1 MHLSTN
7 GIVLMKPFSN
17 TLMTQNPPLPS
28 LEETIAD
35 HVTRNAGQSGFRV
48 MTTGEDSLVARLSII
63 RAAQKSIDLQYY
75 AINDDVTS
83 NLLIEAVMEA
93 ADRGVKVRFLID
105 DISVGKVQRCLV
117 ALDGTDNIKVKIFN
131 PFSRGNQFIVSRI
144 IAFFSHFKRNTK
156 RMHNKILIAD
166 ASAGIMGGRN
176 LGDEYF
182 DAHADV
188 SFKDIDILSIGPIT
202 HKMVE
207 SFDKYW
213 NNENARNVSELYK
226 PNKDPEFLQKFR
238 DKLRQSR
245 EKALKKSKKEND
257 NLPAFDDYIRVSGE
271 KFVWSGAEFY
281 ADEPAKINDRD
292 FEAEDGP
299 LQTVFALGNK
309 ARDEFLI
316 ISPYFVPGED
326 GIAWLKSLRRRGVKI
341 RIITNSLAS
350 TDVVAVHTGYNTYRK
365 AILESGIELYEMK
378 PLNNG
383 RTRQRLIGAR
393 APSHASLHAKV
404 YVADKKTAIIG
415 SLNFDPRSAQLN
427 TEVALLVHSE
437 TIAKQ
442 LSDLYENVI
451 LPKSSYKLALE
462 GGRLTWLSEEKGRK
476 RVYYIEPAASPWRR
490 LQAFLI
496 DLLPVEKQL

>member
-1 MHLSTN
+1 
-7 GIVLMKPFSN
+7 MKPFSN
-17 TLMTQNPPLPS
+17 NLMIQNPSLPS
-28 LEETIAD
+28 LEKTIAD
-35 HVTRNAGQSGFRV
+35 HVARNAGQSGFRV
-48 MTTGEDSLVARLSII
+48 MTTGEDSLRARLSLIT
-63 RAAQKSIDLQYY
+63 AAQKSIDLQYY

-83 NLLIEAVMEA
+83 NLLIEAIMQA

-131 PFSRGNQFIVSRI
+131 PFSRSNQFILSRI
-144 IAFFSHFKRNTK
+144 VAFFSHFKRNTK
-156 RMHNKILIAD
+156 RMHNKMLIAD
-166 ASAGIMGGRN
+166 GQAGIMGGRN

-182 DAHADV
+182 DAHADL
-188 SFKDIDILSIGPIT
+188 SFKDIDMLSIGPIT
-202 HKMVE
+202 EKMVE

-213 NNENARNVSELYK
+213 NNENARKVSELYK
-226 PNKDPEFLQKFR
+226 PNRDKEFLQKFR
-238 DKLRQSR
+238 EKLRESR
-245 EKALKKSKKEND
+245 EEALKKSKKEND
-257 NLPAFDDYIRVSGE
+257 NLPAFDDYIRLSGE

-281 ADEPAKINDRD
+281 ADEPAKINNRD
-292 FEAEDGP
+292 FESEGGP
-299 LQTVFALGNK
+299 LQTVFALGEK
-309 ARDEFLI
+309 AEKEFLI

-326 GIAWLKSLRRRGVKI
+326 GLAWLQSLRNRGIKI

-350 TDVVAVHTGYNTYRK
+350 TDVVAVHTGYNSYRK
-365 AILESGIELYEMK
+365 AILESGIELFEMK

-383 RTRQRLIGAR
+383 RTKQRLIGSR

-404 YVADKKTAIIG
+404 YIADKKTAIVG

-451 LPKSSYKLALE
+451 LPKSSYRLALE
-462 GGRLTWLSEEKGRK
+462 HGKVAWHSEEKGRK
-476 RVYYIEPAASPWRR
+476 KVYYIEPDASPWRR

-496 DLLPVEKQL
+496 DFLPVEKQL